1 MKAMKITV
9 IIGVLLAALIA
20 TYFIGHRIGGSK
32 VDHELHFI
40 LQRDMDKYMADRAA
54 DTIIS
59 LNEIK
64 LDLKESKPQ
73 ICLIKKLIQRRAEDW
88 QKCTEHEACAS
99 TLQGDYYSETKPVI
113 KSFEKIQ
120 CP

>member
-1 MKAMKITV
+1 MKTKI
-9 IIGVLLAALIA
+9 IIGALIGVFTA
-20 TYFIGHRIGGSK
+20 VFLIGHRNGSNYL
-32 VDHELHFI
+32 DRELI
-40 LQRDMDKYMADRAA
+40 SLYDKNTNQFTADRAA
-54 DTIIS
+54 HTIIS

-64 LDLKESKPQ
+64 LNSKESKLATCQ
-73 ICLIKKLIQRRAEDW
+73 IKKLIQRRAEDW